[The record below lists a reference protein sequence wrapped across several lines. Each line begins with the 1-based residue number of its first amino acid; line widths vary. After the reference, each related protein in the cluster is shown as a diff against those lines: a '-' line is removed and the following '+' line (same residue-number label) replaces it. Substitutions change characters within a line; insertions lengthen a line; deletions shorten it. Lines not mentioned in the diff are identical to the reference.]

1 MDLEHWAAFQN
12 SFRAVALMATEVADG
27 KRGPAPETVTFLS
40 GDVHFSYVAEVDRT
54 SGSRI
59 LQVVCSPI
67 RNPLPWLLRSS
78 TAILSYAVAAPL
90 GALVARSV
98 KVPDPPFRWRNIRGP
113 WFDNNL
119 ASLEDT
125 ADGLTLSWQS
135 GTVDG
140 EDHLHPRLREVAAM
154 TVPRRGSGNLPG
166 GEAVPEAAIPTSRGT
181 RARRGRRQ

>member
-1 MDLEHWAAFQN
+1 
-12 SFRAVALMATEVADG
+12 
-27 KRGPAPETVTFLS
+27 VTFLS

-98 KVPDPPFRWRNIRGP
+98 KVPHPPFHWRNIRGP

-125 ADGLTLSWQS
+125 AEGLTLSWQS

-154 TVPRRGSGNLPG
+154 TVPRRGSGTMPG
-166 GEAVPEAAIPTSRGT
+166 GEAAPEAALPTSKGT
-181 RARRGRRQ
+181 RARRGRRR

>member
-1 MDLEHWAAFQN
+1 
-12 SFRAVALMATEVADG
+12 MATEVADG

-181 RARRGRRQ
+181 RAWRGRRQ